1 MHVMQCTAG
10 RAGRHQI
17 SVPKVRERD
26 QTVHQVQEAE
36 HSIYLPAVRFQGTII
51 MGNVAIIL
59 KMMPE
64 SPEVDLGVV
73 RAAILDA
80 VPGTKDIREEPI
92 GFGLSAIRVLVVVP
106 DEEGA
111 PDRVEEAFRAIDGLS
126 SVEIVE
132 LTLT

>member
-1 MHVMQCTAG
+1 
-10 RAGRHQI
+10 
-17 SVPKVRERD
+17 
-26 QTVHQVQEAE
+26 
-36 HSIYLPAVRFQGTII
+36 

-73 RAAILDA
+73 RAAIMDA

-92 GFGLSAIRVLVVVP
+92 GFGLSAIWVLVVVP

-111 PDRVEEAFRAIDGLS
+111 PDRVEEAFRAIDGVA
-126 SVEIVE
+126 SVQIAE